1 MRAAVLRGGSLMVA
15 EHPEPPAPKADQVV
29 VEVLANGICGTD
41 LHVVADLDGWW
52 DATRR
57 ANDLMKLFDRE
68 RDVVL
73 GHEFAGR
80 VLECGAQVTAVA
92 VGDLVYCQPLAIDP
106 DGRLHCLGFSNDY
119 PGGLGQR
126 ATVDASMLVKLPAGL
141 TPAHAT
147 FLDPMGVG
155 EYAVNHR
162 ARIPAGEPAV
172 VIGTGPVG
180 LGVIA
185 ALRRAGASTIVA
197 VEPTPLR
204 RGAASRVG
212 ADVLVDP
219 GERSWLEA
227 WADCGFTGPAWVFDT
242 SGAVGMVPRLVEEVP
257 MRSVITT
264 VASGTRDEPLKPS
277 IAVKKDLTIHFA
289 MGGSTEIYA
298 RMADELVANR
308 PDVSEFVTVIGLE
321 DVADAFEALRNPTE
335 HIKIAVVPGSAPDR

>member
-1 MRAAVLRGGSLMVA
+1 MRAAVLRGGRLVVD
-15 EHPEPPAPKADQVV
+15 EIPEPPEPKPDQVV

-52 DATRR
+52 DATER

-68 RDVVL
+68 RDVVI

-80 VLECGAQVTAVA
+80 VLRVGAEVGTVA
-92 VGDLVYCQPLAIDP
+92 VGDLVYCMPLAIAP
-106 DGRLHCLGFSNDY
+106 DGALHCLGFSNDY
-119 PGGLGQR
+119 PGGFAER
-126 ATVDASMLVKLPAGL
+126 ATVDASMVVPLPDGL
-141 TPAHAT
+141 RAEHAT

-180 LGVIA
+180 LGVVA

-197 VEPTPLR
+197 VEPTQLR
-204 RGAASRVG
+204 REAAAKVG
-212 ADVLVDP
+212 ADVTVDP
-219 GERSWLEA
+219 GERSWTEV
-227 WADCGFTGPAWVFDT
+227 WAELGFVGPAYVFDT
-242 SGAVGMVPRLVEEVP
+242 SGAPGMVPRLVEEVP
-257 MRSVITT
+257 MRSVITS
-264 VASGTRDEPLKPS
+264 VASGTREEPLKPS

-298 RMADELVANR
+298 RMAEELVAGR
-308 PDVSEFVTVIGLE
+308 PDVSDLVTTIGLD
-321 DVADAFEALRNPTE
+321 DVADAFVALRTPTE
-335 HIKIAVVPGSAPDR
+335 HVKVAVLPGA